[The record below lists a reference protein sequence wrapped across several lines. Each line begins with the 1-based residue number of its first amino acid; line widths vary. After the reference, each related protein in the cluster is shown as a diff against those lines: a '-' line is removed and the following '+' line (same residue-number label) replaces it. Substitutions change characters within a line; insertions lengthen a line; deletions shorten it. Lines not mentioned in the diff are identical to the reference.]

1 MTTFHLLQPNLQVP
15 DHFLILILR
24 LAQVTVQGIL
34 SQLAGVQV
42 DPADQNQETFFCFT
56 I

>member
-1 MTTFHLLQPNLQVP
+1 MHQNDTTTAYDTHIFPMP
-15 DHFLILILR
+15 FR

-34 SQLAGVQV
+34 SQLAGIIAVTQH
-42 DPADQNQETFFCFT
+42 P